1 MLLAQKLLKLQFSA
15 NHLEMGFW
23 NALSDGEVKFDLTMI
38 LVAQNA
44 EKMGFDLL
52 KIEISKIRSRHL
64 KRLEKVVRQGI
75 SPLAPILKP
84 IDDI

>member
-1 MLLAQKLLKLQFSA
+1 MEKKISVEKLLQ
-15 NHLEMGFW
+15 
-23 NALSDGEVKFDLTMI
+23 LTMI

-64 KRLEKVVRQGI
+64 KRLEKAVGI
-75 SPLAPILKP
+75 GFSPLAPILKP
-84 IDDI
+84 LDDI

>member
-1 MLLAQKLLKLQFSA
+1 MLIAQKLIKLQFSA
-15 NHLEMGFW
+15 NHLKMGFW

-64 KRLEKVVRQGI
+64 KRLEKVEGI
-75 SPLAPILKP
+75 GFSPLAPML
-84 IDDI
+84 DDI

>member
-1 MLLAQKLLKLQFSA
+1 
-15 NHLEMGFW
+15 MGFW

-64 KRLEKVVRQGI
+64 KRLEKVVVQQPSTERGIEGYTMFYWLFGI
-75 SPLAPILKP
+75 S
-84 IDDI
+84 

>member
-1 MLLAQKLLKLQFSA
+1 
-15 NHLEMGFW
+15 MGFW

-44 EKMGFDLL
+44 EKMEFDLL

-64 KRLEKVVRQGI
+64 KRLEKVIGKGF

-84 IDDI
+84 LDDI

>member
-1 MLLAQKLLKLQFSA
+1 
-15 NHLEMGFW
+15 MGFW

-52 KIEISKIRSRHL
+52 KIEISKIRSRNL
-64 KRLEKVVRQGI
+64 KRLEKVVGLRF

-84 IDDI
+84 LDDI

>member
-1 MLLAQKLLKLQFSA
+1 
-15 NHLEMGFW
+15 MGFW

-52 KIEISKIRSRHL
+52 KIAISKIRSRHL
-64 KRLEKVVRQGI
+64 KRLEKVVRRGF

-84 IDDI
+84 LDDI